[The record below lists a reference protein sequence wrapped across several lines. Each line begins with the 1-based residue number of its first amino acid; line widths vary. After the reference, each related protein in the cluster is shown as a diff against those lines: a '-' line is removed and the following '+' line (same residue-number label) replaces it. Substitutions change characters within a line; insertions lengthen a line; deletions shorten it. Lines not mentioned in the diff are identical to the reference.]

1 MRSADQEELR
11 FIFTAEGSVPDIV
24 ETYDY
29 GTEINIHAAPMKPGN
44 TFRYWQDSLCY
55 PGEKYTVT
63 EDHIF
68 EAVWQADPTDKKT
81 PDQKQN
87 NGTPKDNKKTDNKS
101 KKAVNTGGNSLII
114 WMVLFVLSLAGAV
127 RFRMK
132 AQ

>member
-44 TFRYWQDSLCY
+44 TFRYWQGSTY
-55 PGEKYTVT
+55 FPGEKYTVT

-87 NGTPKDNKKTDNKS
+87 NGTPKNNNQNKTDS
-101 KKAVNTGGNSLII
+101 KKAVNTGDNSLII
-114 WMVLFVLSLAGAV
+114 WMAPFILLLAEAV
-127 RFRMK
+127 RFRM
-132 AQ
+132 

>member
-29 GTEINIHAAPMKPGN
+29 GTVINIHAAPMKPGN
-44 TFRYWQDSLCY
+44 TFRYWQSSLCY

-81 PDQKQN
+81 PDQKPD
-87 NGTPKDNKKTDNKS
+87 NGTPKNNNQNKTNS
-101 KKAVNTGGNSLII
+101 KKAVNTGDNSLII
-114 WMVLFVLSLAGAV
+114 WMAPFILLLAEAV
-127 RFRMK
+127 RFRM
-132 AQ
+132 